1 MGKIYMNQMQREAL
15 LYRANKTVVCA
26 GRGTGKG
33 LLHAAFQLE
42 NFQAMPRST
51 TGFIVPNAKR
61 GLTNTLPSMFQHW
74 ENWGYKRGVHWV
86 VGQKPPRQLGWPDP
100 FFKPE
105 NYDNIISF
113 YTGAI
118 GQIISQDRK
127 GTSNSKSFD
136 FLDIDE
142 AKYIDY
148 EQLKSETFPANRG
161 QVAEFGHLPFHH
173 GMLITSDMPY
183 TRQGSWFL
191 NYEKDCDP
199 ETLACIRALLAEKW
213 HVRDRAGDNLNFY
226 YRNKIRKIDQ
236 MLVQLRRTATFFGR
250 YSSLVNM
257 EVLGEAWFKQMKRD
271 LPPMEFRTSILCLP
285 VEMMQDGFYS
295 SMKPSHK
302 YNSTDF
308 HYLDSLGYDTDLL
321 STVDSRMD
329 ADLQQDRPLCIAFD
343 FNSNINCMVVGQT
356 DEVRR
361 RLNVVKSFFVKFGR
375 KLPDLVDDFCQYYS
389 HFKNKEA
396 IFYFDS
402 TALGSNYAVNNE
414 DFRWVIIHQLELHG
428 WRVRPVH
435 IGRPMGH
442 LEKQLLINR
451 GFDGRA
457 RLMPFFNEQNNE
469 SLLVSIQTAGVYNGH
484 KDKRLEKTPET
495 EECKL
500 ETRTDF
506 SDAYDTLYIGC
517 ERFPQDNVLLPVTSD
532 W

>member
-1 MGKIYMNQMQREAL
+1 
-15 LYRANKTVVCA
+15 
-26 GRGTGKG
+26 
-33 LLHAAFQLE
+33 
-42 NFQAMPRST
+42 
-51 TGFIVPNAKR
+51 
-61 GLTNTLPSMFQHW
+61 
-74 ENWGYKRGVHWV
+74 
-86 VGQKPPRQLGWPDP
+86 
-100 FFKPE
+100 
-105 NYDNIISF
+105 
-113 YTGAI
+113 
-118 GQIISQDRK
+118 
-127 GTSNSKSFD
+127 
-136 FLDIDE
+136 
-142 AKYIDY
+142 
-148 EQLKSETFPANRG
+148 
-161 QVAEFGHLPFHH
+161 
-173 GMLITSDMPY
+173 
-183 TRQGSWFL
+183 
-191 NYEKDCDP
+191 
-199 ETLACIRALLAEKW
+199 
-213 HVRDRAGDNLNFY
+213 
-226 YRNKIRKIDQ
+226 

-285 VEMMQDGFYS
+285 IEMMQDGFYS

-389 HFKNKEA
+389 HFKNKEV